1 MRRRAG
7 VNMLQKNLEK
17 HSDMLSGFNLAFD
30 ILTEN
35 RDNNMFIDS
44 NNNLTRDV
52 IFDNILQQV
61 KPNPINI
68 FQVGA
73 IETFNPSWRI
83 GSGWSDI
90 IFGKYM
96 REYGGKLTIVDIDLD
111 HLANSSLAAQ
121 TLGYEVELIYGDAVE
136 HIGNADYNHIYYL
149 DGSNDPKET
158 LDQLNNIGHE
168 NCIVIV
174 DDFNIKGELLPRE
187 VIERATIHQIAN
199 GVAIFKLGETND

>member
-1 MRRRAG
+1 
-7 VNMLQKNLEK
+7 MLQKNLEK

-35 RDNNMFIDS
+35 RDNNMFVDS

-83 GSGWSDI
+83 GSGWSDT

-96 REYGGKLTIVDIDLD
+96 REYGGIEKAKQDILHDFFRFAFD
-111 HLANSSLAAQ
+111 GS
-121 TLGYEVELIYGDAVE
+121 G
-136 HIGNADYNHIYYL
+136 
-149 DGSNDPKET
+149 GSNDF
-158 LDQLNNIGHE
+158 DAGS
-168 NCIVIV
+168 CIDGRLTSAWNWCSKLEKKPYYNVFMFTGFQGFDGI
-174 DDFNIKGELLPRE
+174 D
-187 VIERATIHQIAN
+187 
-199 GVAIFKLGETND
+199 IFSQ